1 MKLTILA
8 PALLAGLL
16 QAGAAHAQSIG
27 VVDQPCAIVATLTGP
42 ARQAADFGGLCRYDS
57 ENARLPPATARRVIL
72 FGDSITELWKLRD
85 PALFTDDVLDRGV
98 SGQTTSQMLIRFRAD
113 VIDLHPRVVQIMAGT
128 NDVAGN
134 TGPISIDAIENN
146 IRDMV
151 ELARAHHIA
160 VVLASIPPAAKLT
173 WQPSIAPIAPILSLN
188 AWLRALAKQDGLIY
202 VDYYAVLVDDQ
213 HAFKAAWSKDGVH
226 PNADGYAA
234 MEPLAKAA
242 IDKALGS
249 GK

>member
-1 MKLTILA
+1 MRLTLLA
-8 PALLAGLL
+8 PALLAALTL
-16 QAGAAHAQSIG
+16 AGAARAQTVG
-27 VVDQPCAIVATLTGP
+27 MVDQPCIVVQALP
-42 ARQAADFGGLCRYDS
+42 ASARQAADFGGLCRYDS
-57 ENARLPPATARRVIL
+57 QNAHLPPATPRRVIL
-72 FGDSITELWKLRD
+72 FGDSITELWKLLD
-85 PALFTDDVLDRGV
+85 PTLFTNDVLDRGV

-134 TGPISIDAIENN
+134 TGPISINAIENN

-151 ELARAHHIA
+151 ELARAHHIT
-160 VVLASIPPAAKLT
+160 VVLASIPPAAKFT
-173 WQPSIAPIAPILSLN
+173 WRPELQPISPILSLN

-213 HAFKAAWSKDGVH
+213 HGFKAAWSKDGVH

-234 MEPLAKAA
+234 MKPLAESA
-242 IDKALGS
+242 IDKALGTER
-249 GK
+249 

>member
-1 MKLTILA
+1 MKLALLA
-8 PALLAGLL
+8 PALLAALTL
-16 QAGAAHAQSIG
+16 ASAARAQSLG
-27 VVDQPCAIVATLTGP
+27 MVDQPCVAVAALTGP

-57 ENARLPPATARRVIL
+57 ENAHLPPATTHRVIL
-72 FGDSITELWKLRD
+72 FGDSITELWKLLD
-85 PALFTDDVLDRGV
+85 PTLFTNDVLDRGV

-134 TGPISIDAIENN
+134 TGPISVGAIENN

-151 ELARAHHIA
+151 ELARAHHIT
-160 VVLASIPPAAKLT
+160 VVLASIPPAAKFT
-173 WQPSIAPIAPILSLN
+173 WQPSIEPISPILSLN

-202 VDYYAVLVDDQ
+202 VDYYALLVDDQ
-213 HAFKAAWSKDGVH
+213 HAFKADWSKDGVH
-226 PNADGYAA
+226 PNAAGYAA

-242 IDKALGS
+242 IEKALGAR
-249 GK
+249 

>member
-1 MKLTILA
+1 MRLTLLA
-8 PALLAGLL
+8 PALLAAVLI
-16 QAGAAHAQSIG
+16 AGAARAQSVG
-27 VVDQPCAIVATLTGP
+27 MLDQPCVAVSALTGP

-57 ENARLPPATARRVIL
+57 QNAHLPPATSHRVIL
-72 FGDSITELWKLRD
+72 FGDSITELWKLLD
-85 PALFTDDVLDRGV
+85 PALFSDDVLDRGV

-134 TGPISIDAIENN
+134 TGPISINAIENN

-151 ELARAHHIA
+151 ELARTHHIK
-160 VVLASIPPAAKLT
+160 VVLASIPPAAKFT
-173 WQPSIAPIAPILSLN
+173 WRPEIEPISPILSLN

-213 HAFKAAWSKDGVH
+213 HAFKADWSKDGVH

-234 MEPLAKAA
+234 MDPLAKAA
-242 IDKALGS
+242 IDRALN
-249 GK
+249 